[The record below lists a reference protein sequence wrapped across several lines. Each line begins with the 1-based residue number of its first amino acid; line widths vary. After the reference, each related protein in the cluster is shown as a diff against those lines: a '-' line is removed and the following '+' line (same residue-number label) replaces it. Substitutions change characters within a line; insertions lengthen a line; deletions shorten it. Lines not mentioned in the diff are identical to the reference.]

1 MAGGDNGLGMGAIA
15 LGGERLQHWTRPDK
29 AQAGNQASD
38 QHHGLIDRAHVYP
51 YR

>member
-1 MAGGDNGLGMGAIA
+1 MADGDNGLDMGTVA

-29 AQAGNQASD
+29 AQAGNHASD